1 MKLKKILNE
10 SNRDAFNRSLT
21 REQKR
26 EIMDSVAR
34 FNDFGS
40 KIYKTGEIG
49 EMVEAIRNMTSGA
62 SKLALQETDDWFD
75 GVTVKRDMKEVAKST
90 QLFEKAAKELSTL
103 QQRLES
109 VFEDIGHKLG
119 KYYKI
124 NEIEEAMDAVGKG
137 DDDIDNDGDS
147 DESDEYLRNRRK
159 AISKNIDEGKLNEIS
174 VEQGLKDVSNGKT
187 SSIEG
192 VKLTSVLAWD
202 IQQWIKMSPYGKK
215 YAKHINKGRIGS
227 LLPILHSQ
235 GFANRIHGANLK
247 NWQAVVKKH
256 LKNESVSEAA
266 PRMKVSDDQKNVEAA
281 MKILTRIENG
291 MKSFNQSRHSH
302 VKGDFKKAIKALE
315 NLKFKISRHG

>member
-10 SNRDAFNRSLT
+10 NSRDAFNNSLT

-26 EIMDSVAR
+26 DIMDSVAR

-75 GVTVKRDMKEVAKST
+75 SVTVKRDMKEVAKST

-109 VFEDIGHKLG
+109 VFEDIGHKLD

-124 NEIEEAMDAVGKG
+124 NELEEAMDAVGKE

-147 DESDEYLRNRRK
+147 DESDEYLRKKRK
-159 AISKNIDEGKLNEIS
+159 AISKNIDEDI
-174 VEQGLKDVSNGKT
+174 
-187 SSIEG
+187 
-192 VKLTSVLAWD
+192 KLTSIA
-202 IQQWIKMSPYGKK
+202 KK
-215 YAKHINKGRIGS
+215 KDVA
-227 LLPILHSQ
+227 
-235 GFANRIHGANLK
+235 
-247 NWQAVVKKH
+247 
-256 LKNESVSEAA
+256 EAA
-266 PRMKVSDDQKNVEAA
+266 PRMKTSKETEDIKKVWMATSG
-281 MKILTRIENG
+281 L
-291 MKSFNQSRHSH
+291 
-302 VKGDFKKAIKALE
+302 KKAGGSGRYGKEFDKAKKKAMQAL
-315 NLKFKISRHG
+315 NDMMTYSKIGG

>member
-1 MKLKKILNE
+1 MKLKNILQE

-26 EIMDSVAR
+26 DIMDSVAR

-40 KIYKTGEIG
+40 KIYKTNEIA

-119 KYYKI
+119 KYYNI
-124 NEIEEAMDAVGKG
+124 NELEEAMDAVGKG

-159 AISKNIDEGKLNEIS
+159 AISKNIDEAAPKMKKSKESENIKKIWAATS
-174 VEQGLKDVSNGKT
+174 GLTKGGGSGR
-187 SSIEG
+187 
-192 VKLTSVLAWD
+192 
-202 IQQWIKMSPYGKK
+202 YGKEFDK
-215 YAKHINKGRIGS
+215 EK
-227 LLPILHSQ
+227 
-235 GFANRIHGANLK
+235 
-247 NWQAVVKKH
+247 
-256 LKNESVSEAA
+256 
-266 PRMKVSDDQKNVEAA
+266 
-281 MKILTRIENG
+281 
-291 MKSFNQSRHSH
+291 
-302 VKGDFKKAIKALE
+302 KKAMNALY
-315 NLKFKISRHG
+315 NMLTYSNIGV